1 MFLISLQ
8 LIIGHRFALFCV
20 TAVPVHAELPW
31 HLRKAAK
38 KAVQGNLPFRRT
50 GYWQKFDC

>member
-8 LIIGHRFALFCV
+8 LIIGHHFALFCV
-20 TAVPVHAELPW
+20 TAVSVHAELPW

-38 KAVQGNLPFRRT
+38 KAAQGNLRFRRT
-50 GYWQKFDC
+50 DY